1 MRHTLAVLGL
11 FVLPAPLVAQDSTA
25 AQLHADSLRGQNGPG
40 RDWWDVTFYD
50 LQVRVSPSDSSISG
64 VTHISYRV
72 TGAAKEMQVD
82 LQVPLVIDSVV
93 QQGKRL
99 TFRRDGNAWFVKV
112 GPQQRRGSN
121 RISVYYHGR
130 PRVAKNPP
138 WDGGFAWGADSLGN
152 TWIATACQG
161 LGASVWWPT
170 KDIQSDEPDSQAV
183 AITVPEGM
191 TNVSNG
197 RFRGVTK
204 NSDGTSTWKWFV
216 SEPINNYNI
225 AVNAGSYAHIEDS
238 YDGEA
243 GKLTLD
249 YWPLAYHK
257 DVAARQFAQ
266 VKPMLACFEKWF
278 GPYPW
283 YKDGFKLI
291 ETGHLGMEHQSGI
304 AYGNHYQNGYRGRDL
319 SGTGEGLD
327 WDFIIVHEAA
337 HEWWGNSLTSADLA
351 DMWVHEG
358 FGNYAEGIYV
368 ECLRGKEAGARYNI
382 GNRRGIR
389 NDVPIVPQ
397 FGMNY
402 EGSGDMYPKGGNMLH
417 TIRQVIDNDEKWR
430 AILRGLQSTFRH
442 QIVTGKQ
449 VQQYIDKQAGID
461 FSTVYAQ
468 YLTTTMIPE
477 LEYKIDGT
485 TLSYRWTK
493 VVPGFRLPIRVG
505 LTDTGWSTVTP
516 SERWQTAKLMVAAD
530 SLRVDR
536 NFYITSRRVP

>member
-1 MRHTLAVLGL
+1 MRRLLL
-11 FVLPAPLVAQDSTA
+11 LLSLVASPLH
-25 AQLHADSLRGQNGPG
+25 AQFPEGENLHADSLRGQNGPG
-40 RDWWDVTFYD
+40 RNWWDVAFYD
-50 LQVRVSPSDSSISG
+50 LKVKVSPSDSSISG
-64 VTHISYRV
+64 VSTIVYRII
-72 TGAAKEMQVD
+72 GPAKEMQID
-82 LQVPLVIDSVV
+82 LQEPLVIDSVV
-93 QQGKRL
+93 QKGKQFK
-99 TFRRDGNAWFVKV
+99 FRRDGNAWFVSV
-112 GPQQRRGSN
+112 QPQPKSGMTSVA
-121 RISVYYHGR
+121 VYYHGK

-183 AITVPEGM
+183 AITVPGDM
-191 TNVSNG
+191 QNISNG

-204 NSDGTSTWKWFV
+204 NDDGTTTWKWFV

-225 AVNAGSYAHIEDS
+225 AVNAGHYAHIEES
-238 YDGEA
+238 YQGEA
-243 GKLTLD
+243 GKLSLD
-249 YWPLAYHK
+249 YWPLEYHK
-257 DVAARQFAQ
+257 DVAAKQFTQ
-266 VKPMLACFEKWF
+266 VKTMMACFEKWF

-283 YKDGFKLI
+283 YRDGYKLI

-319 SGTGEGLD
+319 SGSGQGLD
-327 WDFIIVHEAA
+327 WDFIIVHESA

-351 DMWVHEG
+351 DMWIHES

-368 ECLRGKEAGARYNI
+368 ECLRGKEAGAEYNI

-389 NDVPIVPQ
+389 NDKPIVPE
-397 FGMNY
+397 FGLNH

-417 TIRQVIDNDEKWR
+417 TIRQVVNNDAQWR
-430 AILRGLQSTFRH
+430 SILRGLQKTYRH

-449 VQQYIDKQAGID
+449 VQAYISKNGGHD
-461 FSTVYAQ
+461 FSTVFQQ

-485 TLSYRWTK
+485 TLSYRWTN
-493 VVPGFRLPIRVG
+493 VVPRFKLPIRVG
-505 LTDTGWSTVTP
+505 LADSGWSTVTP
-516 SERWQTAKLMVAAD
+516 SESWQTARLASATD
-530 SLRVDR
+530 SIRVDP
-536 NFYITSRRVP
+536 NFYITSKRLQ